1 MSEATEAIA
10 EIAAPAAL
18 DIKAFGPVETE
29 AEAVAQFTR
38 SVMMAFGGLDVVVNL
53 VPLTVPRL
61 PPFATTADIERL
73 VVERLILPCLL
84 SKIAANRM
92 ALVLTEGLVLN
103 VAVLAPPVEGPTQ
116 AFASVVK
123 AAMTAMTRAQAQEWA
138 GKAIRF
144 NAIAPQTL
152 QISPMP
158 SLAGE
163 PEVAALALHL
173 ASGRGKAL
181 SGLVFGGRA
190 AAVNSTAPAAI
201 PSPRH
206 RVAPKVAPWRLDP
219 LQNGDAAVGWPLA
232 GQQQQA
238 DVVVATSR
246 STRLSTCST
255 RITTTRMGRSS
266 PGAG

>member
-1 MSEATEAIA
+1 MLMSVIEGSRSVPAYPELAGKRVLITGLTSACGVDIVRAFADHKVRLILQLDEMSEATEAIA

-92 ALVLTEGLVLN
+92 ALVLTEGLILN

-152 QISPMP
+152 QIPPKP

-181 SGLVFGGRA
+181 SGLVFEA
-190 AAVNSTAPAAI
+190 EP
-201 PSPRH
+201 PR
-206 RVAPKVAPWRLDP
+206 
-219 LQNGDAAVGWPLA
+219 
-232 GQQQQA
+232 
-238 DVVVATSR
+238 
-246 STRLSTCST
+246 
-255 RITTTRMGRSS
+255 
-266 PGAG
+266 

>member
-1 MSEATEAIA
+1 MLMSVIEGSRTVPAYPELAGKRVLITGLTSACGVDIVRAFADYKVRLILQLDEVSEATEAIA

-61 PPFATTADIERL
+61 PPFATTADIERM

-92 ALVLTEGLVLN
+92 ALVLTEGLILN

-123 AAMTAMTRAQAQEWA
+123 AAMTAMTRTQAQEWA

-152 QISPMP
+152 QIPPKP

-181 SGLVFGGRA
+181 SGLVFEA
-190 AAVNSTAPAAI
+190 EP
-201 PSPRH
+201 PR
-206 RVAPKVAPWRLDP
+206 
-219 LQNGDAAVGWPLA
+219 
-232 GQQQQA
+232 
-238 DVVVATSR
+238 
-246 STRLSTCST
+246 
-255 RITTTRMGRSS
+255 
-266 PGAG
+266 

>member
-1 MSEATEAIA
+1 MLMSVIEGTRSVPAYPELAGKRVLVTGVTSACGVDIVRAFADHKARLLLQLEEMSEKTEVIA
-10 EIAAPAAL
+10 ELAAPMAL
-18 DIKAFGPVETE
+18 DIKAFGPVTAQ

-61 PPFATTADIERL
+61 PPFATTADIERM

-92 ALVLTEGLVLN
+92 ALVLTEGLILN
-103 VAVLAPPVEGPTQ
+103 VAMLAPPIEGPAQ

-123 AAMTAMTRAQAQEWA
+123 AAMTAMTRAQAKEWA

-152 QISPMP
+152 QTPP
-158 SLAGE
+158 TPGLAGE

-181 SGLVFGGRA
+181 SGLVFEA
-190 AAVNSTAPAAI
+190 EPA
-201 PSPRH
+201 R
-206 RVAPKVAPWRLDP
+206 
-219 LQNGDAAVGWPLA
+219 
-232 GQQQQA
+232 
-238 DVVVATSR
+238 
-246 STRLSTCST
+246 
-255 RITTTRMGRSS
+255 
-266 PGAG
+266 

>member
-1 MSEATEAIA
+1 MLMSVIEGTRSVPAYPELAGKRVLVTGLTSACGVDIVRAFADHKARLLLQLEEMSEKTEVIA
-10 EIAAPAAL
+10 ELAAPMAL
-18 DIKAFGPVETE
+18 DIKAFGPVSAQ

-61 PPFATTADIERL
+61 PPFATTADIERM

-92 ALVLTEGLVLN
+92 ALVLTEGLILN
-103 VAVLAPPVEGPTQ
+103 VAMLAPPIEGPAQ

-123 AAMTAMTRAQAQEWA
+123 AAMTAMTRAQAKEWA

-152 QISPMP
+152 QTPRTP
-158 SLAGE
+158 GLAGE

-181 SGLVFGGRA
+181 SGLVFEA
-190 AAVNSTAPAAI
+190 EPA
-201 PSPRH
+201 R
-206 RVAPKVAPWRLDP
+206 
-219 LQNGDAAVGWPLA
+219 
-232 GQQQQA
+232 
-238 DVVVATSR
+238 
-246 STRLSTCST
+246 
-255 RITTTRMGRSS
+255 
-266 PGAG
+266 

>member
-1 MSEATEAIA
+1 MLMSVIEGSRSVPAYPELAGKRVLITGLTSACGVDIVRAFADHKVRLILQLDEMSEATEAIA

-61 PPFATTADIERL
+61 PPFATTADIERM

-92 ALVLTEGLVLN
+92 ALVLTEGLILN

-152 QISPMP
+152 QIPPKP

-181 SGLVFGGRA
+181 SGLVFEA
-190 AAVNSTAPAAI
+190 EP
-201 PSPRH
+201 PR
-206 RVAPKVAPWRLDP
+206 
-219 LQNGDAAVGWPLA
+219 
-232 GQQQQA
+232 
-238 DVVVATSR
+238 
-246 STRLSTCST
+246 
-255 RITTTRMGRSS
+255 
-266 PGAG
+266 

>member
-1 MSEATEAIA
+1 MLMSVIEGSRSVPAYPELAGKRVLITGLTSACGVDIVRAFADHKVRLILQLDEMSEATEAIA

-92 ALVLTEGLVLN
+92 ALVLTEGLILN

-123 AAMTAMTRAQAQEWA
+123 AAMTAMTRTQAQEWA

-152 QISPMP
+152 QIPPKP

-181 SGLVFGGRA
+181 SGLVFEA
-190 AAVNSTAPAAI
+190 EP
-201 PSPRH
+201 PR
-206 RVAPKVAPWRLDP
+206 
-219 LQNGDAAVGWPLA
+219 
-232 GQQQQA
+232 
-238 DVVVATSR
+238 
-246 STRLSTCST
+246 
-255 RITTTRMGRSS
+255 
-266 PGAG
+266 

>member
-1 MSEATEAIA
+1 MLMSVIEGSRTVPAYPELAGKRVLITGLTSACGVDIVRAFADHKVRLILQLDEMSEATEAIA

-152 QISPMP
+152 QIPPTP

-181 SGLVFGGRA
+181 SGLVFEA
-190 AAVNSTAPAAI
+190 EP
-201 PSPRH
+201 PR
-206 RVAPKVAPWRLDP
+206 
-219 LQNGDAAVGWPLA
+219 
-232 GQQQQA
+232 
-238 DVVVATSR
+238 
-246 STRLSTCST
+246 
-255 RITTTRMGRSS
+255 
-266 PGAG
+266 